1 EWAKWLPHLLD
12 PEQSDGPVAARRI
25 APSAAQLA
33 RLLGPELRRRASY
46 AAEVRRGL
54 AGRDALAMNSRL
66 LVVVDGHGEDA
77 VDLPRPDDAVGLR
90 EMGVTV
96 VHLLGRRVQEPD
108 HVNVRLTVDGTDV
121 VVEDLRGAETVE
133 SHGTVDEVGVDF
145 AEGLARMIA
154 PLRQS
159 AESLADA
166 PLAGPVEF
174 AAMLGIRDV
183 AALDLD

>member
-1 EWAKWLPHLLD
+1 PLTVPLDRAGNVSVVGPREDGLRVVRALLVQAAALHAPDDVAIAVAASGERMADWEWAKWLPHLLD

-96 VHLLGRRVQEPD
+96 VH
-108 HVNVRLTVDGTDV
+108 
-121 VVEDLRGAETVE
+121 
-133 SHGTVDEVGVDF
+133 
-145 AEGLARMIA
+145 
-154 PLRQS
+154 
-159 AESLADA
+159 
-166 PLAGPVEF
+166 
-174 AAMLGIRDV
+174 
-183 AALDLD
+183 